1 MLFKNLISLVGAK
14 YFHGHVMTI
23 SHRGWQGKFAKYE
36 LEPWLGFLDKT
47 KDCRIFQH
55 QSVVDIFTRIF
66 DENGF
71 SDYKINLSD
80 TYAPI
85 EYCVQY
91 RESDM
96 NFVNRMLEQEGIYYH
111 FEQLEDKHI
120 LVLSDSPSAHEI
132 IPGCE
137 DLPFYPPG
145 SVVREENFVE
155 SWSNSVSVGSGSYAL
170 NAFDFEK
177 PRAGLETNAA
187 ISQGHDHADMEVY
200 DYQNGYT
207 LREDGS
213 RYAQLRMEQ
222 LHSATQEFQGVS
234 NCPYLQAGGLF
245 SISKHPVDMN
255 NGEYLLSKVYYYIT
269 TGSYESGEQDNVQ
282 MEIGFS
288 CIPSQ
293 TQYRPPLYA
302 QAPVISGNQTAIV
315 VGPDGEEIWTDEYG
329 RVKLHFHWDRYSERN
344 ENCSCWVRVSQLWA
358 GGNWGSVFTPRMG
371 QEVIVDFIEGNPNK
385 PLIVGR
391 VYNADN
397 MPPYALPEN
406 QNQSGIKTRSTKGG
420 SVETFNE
427 LRFDDTLGAE
437 TLTIHAEK
445 DQHLSVENDESHFVG
460 NDRADEVINDETITI
475 GHDRTEKVG
484 NDEIIEVVNDRAQT
498 IGNDENLTVNN
509 NRTHTIATD
518 ETLSVGNNRVT
529 DVATDDTTNIGANYK
544 ISIGADEKRDV
555 GANRTTSV
563 ATDETL
569 DVGKTITVQAGDEI
583 VFKAGSAQI
592 TLSKN
597 GDISIKG
604 ANITVEGS
612 GNVILKGSKV
622 QQN

>member
-1 MLFKNLISLVGAK
+1 
-14 YFHGHVMTI
+14 
-23 SHRGWQGKFAKYE
+23 
-36 LEPWLGFLDKT
+36 
-47 KDCRIFQH
+47 
-55 QSVVDIFTRIF
+55 
-66 DENGF
+66 
-71 SDYKINLSD
+71 
-80 TYAPI
+80 
-85 EYCVQY
+85 
-91 RESDM
+91 
-96 NFVNRMLEQEGIYYH
+96 
-111 FEQLEDKHI
+111 
-120 LVLSDSPSAHEI
+120 
-132 IPGCE
+132 
-137 DLPFYPPG
+137 
-145 SVVREENFVE
+145 
-155 SWSNSVSVGSGSYAL
+155 
-170 NAFDFEK
+170 
-177 PRAGLETNAA
+177 
-187 ISQGHDHADMEVY
+187 
-200 DYQNGYT
+200 
-207 LREDGS
+207 
-213 RYAQLRMEQ
+213 
-222 LHSATQEFQGVS
+222 
-234 NCPYLQAGGLF
+234 
-245 SISKHPVDMN
+245 
-255 NGEYLLSKVYYYIT
+255 
-269 TGSYESGEQDNVQ
+269 

-315 VGPDGEEIWTDEYG
+315 VGPAGEEIWTDEYG

-344 ENCSCWVRVSQLWA
+344 ESSSCWVRVSQLWA

-529 DVATDDTTNIGANYK
+529 DVATDDTTNIGANYT

>member
-1 MLFKNLISLVGAK
+1 
-14 YFHGHVMTI
+14 
-23 SHRGWQGKFAKYE
+23 
-36 LEPWLGFLDKT
+36 
-47 KDCRIFQH
+47 
-55 QSVVDIFTRIF
+55 
-66 DENGF
+66 
-71 SDYKINLSD
+71 
-80 TYAPI
+80 
-85 EYCVQY
+85 
-91 RESDM
+91 
-96 NFVNRMLEQEGIYYH
+96 
-111 FEQLEDKHI
+111 
-120 LVLSDSPSAHEI
+120 
-132 IPGCE
+132 
-137 DLPFYPPG
+137 
-145 SVVREENFVE
+145 
-155 SWSNSVSVGSGSYAL
+155 
-170 NAFDFEK
+170 
-177 PRAGLETNAA
+177 
-187 ISQGHDHADMEVY
+187 
-200 DYQNGYT
+200 
-207 LREDGS
+207 
-213 RYAQLRMEQ
+213 MEQ
-222 LHSATQEFQGVS
+222 LHCATQSFQGVS
-234 NCPYLQAGGLF
+234 NCPYLHAGGLF
-245 SISKHPVDMN
+245 NITKHPVESN
-255 NGEYLLSKVYYYIT
+255 NGEYLLNKVYYYIS
-269 TGSYESGEQDNVQ
+269 TGQYGSGEQQNVQ
-282 MEIGFS
+282 MEVRFA

-302 QAPVISGNQTAIV
+302 PASIVAGHQTAIV
-315 VGPDGEEIWTDEYG
+315 VGPEGEEIWTDEYG

-344 ENCSCWVRVSQLWA
+344 ENSSCWVRVSQLWA

-371 QEVIVDFIEGNPNK
+371 QEVIVDFIEGNPDK
-385 PLIVGR
+385 PIIVGR

-445 DQHLSVENDESHFVG
+445 DQNLSVENDESHFVG
-460 NDRADEVINDETITI
+460 NDRTDEVINDETITI

-484 NDEIIEVVNDRAQT
+484 NDEIVEVVNDRSQ
-498 IGNDENLTVNN
+498 IVGNDENLTVNN

-529 DVATDDTTNIGANYK
+529 DVVTDDTTNIGANYTMTV
-544 ISIGADEKRDV
+544 GADEQRDI

-563 ATDETL
+563 GTAETL

-612 GNVILKGSKV
+612 GNVIIKGSKV